1 MTRMQRLVIAVILL
15 VLAVVVIRVV
25 GGNLG
30 QPSTD
35 SPKVDQP
42 VAQQLL
48 PSGTTETALNQTAT
62 GTVGVFIEPDDGRK
76 PVLDELSNA
85 KRSITLEVYLL
96 SDRQIIDALK
106 QAQGRGVKVQVML
119 EQHPYGGAGN
129 TADVFRELQQ
139 AGIDIKWS
147 DPTFR
152 FTHIKTF
159 VIDNQTA
166 IIMSLNLTKSAFT
179 SNRELGVI
187 TTVPADVRQAAAIFT
202 ADWNRTGEPPAG
214 PLVVSPT
221 NSRST
226 LLGMINGARQ
236 SIDIYAEEMQD
247 SQAIAD
253 LVAAEERGVQV
264 RLIMSSSSGND
275 SNAPGRAQLEQ
286 AGVEVRINRGDYV
299 HAKMMLVD
307 GRRAFI
313 GSENFSATSLDF
325 NRELGII
332 VTQPANIQRISAVF
346 NRDFTNGRRE
356 G

>member
-1 MTRMQRLVIAVILL
+1 MTKMQRLVIAVVLL
-15 VLAVVVIRVV
+15 VLAVAVIRVV
-25 GGNLG
+25 GDNLG
-30 QPSTD
+30 QPS
-35 SPKVDQP
+35 SPTSQPDQP
-42 VAQQLL
+42 VAQRLL
-48 PSGTTETALNQTAT
+48 PTSPIESITDQAET

-76 PVLDELSNA
+76 PVLDELDHA
-85 KRSITLEVYLL
+85 QHSITLEVYLL
-96 SDRQIIDALK
+96 SDRQIINALK
-106 QAQGRGVKVQVML
+106 QAHVRGVKVQVML
-119 EQHPYGGAGN
+119 EEHPFGGAGN
-129 TADVFRELQQ
+129 TQDVYRELQQ
-139 AGIDIKWS
+139 AGVDIKWS

-179 SNRELGVI
+179 HNRELGVI

-202 ADWNRTGEPPAG
+202 ADWNRTGEPPGG

-221 NSRST
+221 NSRAL
-226 LLGMINGARQ
+226 LLGLINGARQ

-247 SQAIAD
+247 QQVIAD
-253 LVAAEERGVQV
+253 LIAAEERGVAV
-264 RLIMSSSSGND
+264 RLIMSAASGND
-275 SNAPGRAQLEQ
+275 TNAPGRAQLEQ

-299 HAKMMLVD
+299 HAKMMLID
-307 GRRAFI
+307 GQRAFI

-346 NRDFTNGRRE
+346 NRDFANGRSE